1 MTTPRRYAPQQLRRA
16 HQRLQAMTETQLEI
30 ARGQAEGWRNFLTA
44 ATGLLA
50 AVLVLKGRENV
61 AELPSGYRLTVLPL
75 VAAGLLSLLL
85 ATFLA
90 VRAVH
95 GKPGFELK
103 YADAGKLL
111 DWEREERDRI
121 ARLIR
126 RACWATLLG
135 VLATA
140 AGIMVTW
147 VAPGPDDPASTVMVH
162 TRGESVC
169 GELLAADGSGVTVKV
184 KARKEANGAATVRHL
199 DWRRDA
205 VSVAPVSQC

>member
-1 MTTPRRYAPQQLRRA
+1 
-16 HQRLQAMTETQLEI
+16 MTETQLEI

-61 AELPSGYRLTVLPL
+61 AELPSGYRLTVLLL

-103 YADAGKLL
+103 YVDAEKLL
-111 DWEREERDRI
+111 DWEREERNRI

-147 VAPGPDDPASTVMVH
+147 VAPGPDDPAATVVVH
-162 TRGESVC
+162 TRGASVC
-169 GELLAADGSGVTVKV
+169 GELLATDGSGVTVRV
-184 KARKEANGAATVRHL
+184 KTGKDPDAATTIRHL
-199 DWRRDA
+199 DWRNGA
-205 VSVAPVSQC
+205 VSVAPVDRCS

>member
-1 MTTPRRYAPQQLRRA
+1 
-16 HQRLQAMTETQLEI
+16 MTETQLEI

-61 AELPSGYRLTVLPL
+61 AELPSGYQRAVLVL
-75 VAAGLLSLLL
+75 MAAGLCLLLL

-103 YADAGKLL
+103 YAHAEKLL
-111 DWEREERDRI
+111 DWERGERDRI

-126 RACWATLLG
+126 SACWATLLG
-135 VLATA
+135 VVATA

-147 VAPGPDDPASTVMVH
+147 VAPGRDGPASTVTVH
-162 TRGESVC
+162 TRGASVC
-169 GELLAADGSGVTVKV
+169 GELLAADAAGVTVKV
-184 KARKEANGAATVRHL
+184 KGTKDTAAVIRHL
-199 DWRRDA
+199 DWQRDA
-205 VSVAPVSQC
+205 VSVAPVAQC